1 MKYFKHFSFTNII
14 LFVSFFFTFSL
25 TLLWFFEVR
34 FSSEKII
41 KNYQNMQLEQRKTLL
56 KNQVE
61 NAIDYMKYKRINA
74 ENNLKE
80 VLKNKIYDAYH
91 IADNLYN
98 KFKDTKSD
106 EEIISIIKE
115 SLREFRFF
123 DDRGYFFI
131 LKLDGETVLHPI
143 FPQYEGTYFLR
154 DHKDTHGINLHNL
167 FKYIALSKQKEGY
180 VEYYFYRTDN
190 KKNESKKIG
199 FIKYFEPF
207 DLYIGTSEYVKDYEK
222 IVQNEVI
229 NRLNEVRYGNHEY
242 LFINKLDGTVLM
254 NPLNPKI
261 VGKNMLNFKDE
272 NGLFVV
278 KEFNKVAKQDEG
290 DFVHYIWKKPNS
302 DEKTTKYAYIK
313 GFKPWNWSIGGGS
326 YLDEMK
332 SEIFYKALKQKEDQ
346 QNRIYIVG
354 ILMICLTLLSLY
366 SMIWWNR
373 RIRKSID
380 EFNTFFENSSNERTK
395 IDSEKILFKE
405 FNQMA
410 IYLNNMLETKEKLKS
425 ELEHLAITDKLT
437 GINNR
442 FKIDELLQN
451 EIIRSQRYYHIF
463 ALAIIDIDNFKKIN
477 DNYGHQIGDSVLIK
491 IAKILKENIR
501 NVDHLGRWG
510 GEEFVIICP
519 ETSLEGSL
527 KLMEDLRKTIE
538 SENFEGIETVTASF
552 GLTLFILD
560 DDSTSILKRAD
571 DALYKAKEE
580 GRNKVVVL

>member
-1 MKYFKHFSFTNII
+1 MKYLKHFSFTNII

-34 FSSEKII
+34 FSSEQII

-61 NAIDYMKYKRINA
+61 NAIDYIKYKRINA

-80 VLKNKIYDAYH
+80 VLKDKIYDAYH

-123 DDRGYFFI
+123 DGRGYFFI
-131 LKLDGETVLHPI
+131 LKLDGEAILHPI

-154 DHKDTHGINLHNL
+154 DYKDTHGINLHNL
-167 FKYIALSKQKEGY
+167 FKYIASSKQKEGY

-190 KKNESKKIG
+190 KENESKKIG

-207 DLYIGTSEYVKDYEK
+207 DLYIGTSEYLKDYEK
-222 IVQNEVI
+222 IVQNEVL
-229 NRLNEVRYGNHEY
+229 NRLNEVRYGKYEY
-242 LFINKLDGTVLM
+242 LFINNLDGTVLM
-254 NPLNPKI
+254 NPLNPQL

-278 KEFNKVAKQDEG
+278 KEFIKVAKEKEG
-290 DFVHYIWKKPNS
+290 GFVKYIWKKPDSN
-302 DEKTTKYAYIK
+302 EKTTKFTYIE
-313 GFKPWNWSIGGGS
+313 GFKPWDWYIGSGS
-326 YLDEMK
+326 HLDDIK
-332 SEIFYKALKQKEDQ
+332 SEIFYKALKQKEEQ
-346 QNRIYIVG
+346 KNRIYIVG
-354 ILMICLTLLSLY
+354 FLMICLTLLSLY

-373 RIRKSID
+373 RIRKSIE
-380 EFNTFFENSSNERTK
+380 EFNTFFEKSSSKKTK
-395 IDSEKILFKE
+395 IDSKKILFKE

-410 IYLNNMLETKEKLKS
+410 VYLNNMLESKEKLKTQ
-425 ELEHLAITDKLT
+425 LEHLAITDKLT

-442 FKIDELLQN
+442 LKIDELLQN
-451 EIIRSQRYYHIF
+451 EIVRSKRYNHAF
-463 ALAIIDIDNFKKIN
+463 GFAIIDIDNFKSIN
-477 DNYGHQIGDSVLIK
+477 DNYGHQVGDSVLIK

-501 NVDHLGRWG
+501 NVDYLGRWG

-519 ETSLEGSL
+519 ETSLEGTL
-527 KLMEDLRKTIE
+527 KLMEDLKKIIE
-538 SENFEGIETVTASF
+538 SESFETVGTVTASF
-552 GLTLFILD
+552 GLTLFDLED
-560 DDSTSILKRAD
+560 DASTILKRAD
-571 DALYKAKEE
+571 DALYKAKDD

>member
-1 MKYFKHFSFTNII
+1 MKYLKHFSFTNII

-34 FSSEKII
+34 FSSEQII

-61 NAIDYMKYKRINA
+61 NAIDYIKYKRINA

-80 VLKNKIYDAYH
+80 VLKDKIYDAYH

-123 DDRGYFFI
+123 DGRGYFFI
-131 LKLDGETVLHPI
+131 LKLDGEAILHPI

-154 DHKDTHGINLHNL
+154 DYKDTHGTNLHNL
-167 FKYIALSKQKEGY
+167 FKNIALSKQKKGY
-180 VEYYFYRTDN
+180 VEYFFYRPDN
-190 KKNESKKIG
+190 KIVESKKIG
-199 FIKYFEPF
+199 FIKYLEAF
-207 DLYIGTSEYVKDYEK
+207 DLYIGTSEYLKDYEK

-229 NRLNEVRYGNHEY
+229 NRLNEVRYGKYEY
-242 LFINKLDGTVLM
+242 LFIFKSDGTVLM
-254 NPLNPKI
+254 NPLNPQL

-278 KEFNKVAKQDEG
+278 KEFIKVAKEKEG
-290 DFVHYIWKKPNS
+290 GFVKYIWEKPDSN
-302 DEKTTKYAYIK
+302 EKTTKFTYVE
-313 GFKPWNWSIGGGS
+313 GFKPWDWYIGSGS
-326 YLDEMK
+326 HLDDIK
-332 SEIFYKALKQKEDQ
+332 SEIFYKALKQKEEQ
-346 QNRIYIVG
+346 KNRIYIVG
-354 ILMICLTLLSLY
+354 FLMICLTLLSLY

-373 RIRKSID
+373 RIRKSIE
-380 EFNTFFENSSNERTK
+380 EFNTFFEKSSNKKTK
-395 IDSEKILFKE
+395 IDSKKILFKE

-410 IYLNNMLETKEKLKS
+410 VYLNNMLESKEKLKTQ
-425 ELEHLAITDKLT
+425 LEHLAITDKLT

-442 FKIDELLQN
+442 LKIDELLQN
-451 EIIRSQRYYHIF
+451 EIVRSKRYNHAF
-463 ALAIIDIDNFKKIN
+463 GFAIIDIDNFKSIN
-477 DNYGHQIGDSVLIK
+477 DNYGHQVGDSVLIK

-501 NVDHLGRWG
+501 NVDYLGRWG

-519 ETSLEGSL
+519 ETSLEGTL
-527 KLMEDLRKTIE
+527 KLMEDLKKIIE
-538 SENFEGIETVTASF
+538 SESFETVGTVTASF
-552 GLTLFILD
+552 GLTLFDLED
-560 DDSTSILKRAD
+560 DASTILKRAD
-571 DALYKAKEE
+571 DALYKAKDD